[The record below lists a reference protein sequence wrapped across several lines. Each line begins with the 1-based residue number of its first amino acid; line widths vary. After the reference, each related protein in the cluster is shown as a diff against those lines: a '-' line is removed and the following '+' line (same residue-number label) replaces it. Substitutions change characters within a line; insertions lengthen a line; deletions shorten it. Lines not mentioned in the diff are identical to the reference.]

1 MAEYATLRGKV
12 TAYPEQEKGLVEVQ
26 IGAFDSKRN
35 TVQARAGQS
44 MSGVYWLPEIGD
56 VVEVELPQLPG
67 YEARIVHIHRKKQD
81 AQTKT
86 CWNKENNVK
95 QLRSRSGHTITL
107 DDTKEK
113 EKLTLH
119 TAGGLELIL
128 EDQNQTVSIRKDKQ
142 ENPVLTLDMKQQQ
155 VKLDGGKD
163 LTITCGGSTIHMD
176 SEGNLSIQAKGKLEL
191 SGKSI
196 TLKAKGTL
204 EGKGEKV
211 ELQGSMSAQIQGKD
225 QLKLTSGGVAQ
236 VKGSVVK
243 LN

>member
-1 MAEYATLRGKV
+1 MGEYATLRGKV
-12 TAYPEQEKGLVEVQ
+12 TAYPEREKGLVEVQ
-26 IGAFDSKRN
+26 IGAFDTKHN
-35 TVQARAGQS
+35 TVWARVGQT

-56 VVEVELPQLPG
+56 VVEVALPRRPG
-67 YEARIVHIHRKKQD
+67 YEARIVHIHRNIQD

-86 CWNKENNVK
+86 CWTRENNIK

-113 EKLTLH
+113 GKLTLR

-128 EDQNQTVSIRKDKQ
+128 EDQNQTVSVRKDQQ
-142 ENPVLTLDMKQQQ
+142 EKPVLTLDMKQQQ

-163 LTITCGGSTIHMD
+163 LTITCGGSTIHLD
-176 SEGNLSIQAKGKLEL
+176 GEGNLSIQAKGKLEL

-196 TLKAKGTL
+196 SLKAKGTL

-211 ELQGSMSAQIQGKD
+211 AFQGNMSAQVQGKD
-225 QLKLTSGGVAQ
+225 QLKLTSGGVTQ
-236 VKGSVVK
+236 IRGSLVK